1 MMHSR
6 LTMSAISRGCFLP
19 LIVTA
24 AFAQHQDQA
33 GPAAPESGTALFRR
47 HCGSCHG
54 RGGEGG
60 RAPSLTGRLHAGDT
74 DADMSRV
81 IAGGIAGTEML
92 GYATRLG
99 DEKIAR
105 IVAYLRSVKREE
117 PPTAGDAIVGQAV
130 FWGKGACGSCH
141 AIGAR
146 GNRLGPDLSIIGRQR
161 SAGFLRESLLRPA
174 ANVGQGYL
182 PAKVVTLDG
191 KTVRGIERA
200 FDEFSVVLQDFSGTV
215 HSFDRRSLK
224 FAEREH
230 GGSLMPS
237 YEKSLT
243 VVELDDLLKF
253 LASLG
258 RAQ

>member
-1 MMHSR
+1 M
-6 LTMSAISRGCFLP
+6 TAISKGCFVP
-19 LIVTA
+19 LIVPLIFAA

-33 GPAAPESGTALFRR
+33 GPAASESGAALFRR

-74 DADMSRV
+74 DADMARV
-81 IAGGIAGTEML
+81 IAGGIAGTDML
-92 GYATRLG
+92 AYAARLG

-117 PPTAGDAIVGQAV
+117 PSMAGDSVRGQAI
-130 FWGKGACGSCH
+130 FWGKGACASCH
-141 AIGAR
+141 AIGPR

-161 SAGFLRESLLRPA
+161 SAGFLLESLLKPA
-174 ANVGQGYL
+174 ADVGRGYL

-191 KTVRGIERA
+191 KTVRGIERS

-237 YEKSLT
+237 YEKLLT
-243 VVELDDLLKF
+243 VVELEDLVKF